1 VVKELLTGAG
11 HDYGV
16 YWWEQV
22 TENAGHKHWQSHII
36 DESWSQSHSAALI
49 DMDADGDLDLITGK
63 RFWGHGVSDPGSLDP
78 GIIAWYEL
86 QRGSNVAWIKRVI
99 DYNVDI
105 GVGMQLPVVDVDKD
119 GDFDLIAVGKKG
131 LFLYE
136 NLLRTQAGT
145 ASSLEGSQQR

>member
-1 VVKELLTGAG
+1 VVKELVTGAG